1 MTWPAVF
8 AILVGAGMIVQWV
21 VSYAAKRIP
30 ELQSEPW
37 RIRFHIAGETTTA
50 ILLIVGGTGLLAGT
64 PWARTLFMV
73 SMGML
78 FYTAMVS
85 PGYFAQKGQWIWV
98 PIFGLLVALAVIA
111 VLAVLGCFSDVP

>member
-21 VSYAAKRIP
+21 VSYTTKRIP

-37 RIRFHIAGETTTA
+37 RIRFHIAGEMATA
-50 ILLIVGGTGLLAGT
+50 ISLIAGGSGLLTGT
-64 PWARTLFMV
+64 PWAPTLFMV

-98 PIFGLLVALAVIA
+98 PIFGLLVALAVAA
-111 VLAVLGCFSDVP
+111 VLAVLGCVSDSP